1 MNKKQR
7 TILKGLAKEIDKMCI
22 EHLGRKMTYET
33 VHNTKVTH
41 EDMRLA
47 NQDFNEDIDYTF
59 EMPMM
64 HDVNHFRRLKRQ
76 LIKYGSD
83 GVLSYLKGCGFA
95 PDQQML
101 KEALR

>member
-1 MNKKQR
+1 MNKNQR
-7 TILKGLAKEIDKMCI
+7 TILKGLAKEIDKI
-22 EHLGRKMTYET
+22 SIDQFGRKMTYET

-47 NQDFNEDIDYTF
+47 NQDFNEDTEYTF
-59 EMPMM
+59 EMPMI

-76 LIKYGSD
+76 LVKYGSD